1 MPRLLHNGTLIYPR
15 RGRPPEV
22 PEGYL
27 QERGDPFILHPIIK
41 ECKFR
46 KSEISIGGKCKCR
59 QQLVNKCDI
68 YGRISLQ
75 QCVGCEDRKG
85 SNLMDKT
92 LTFMQAMV
100 KHKLVRPEIAAERHL
115 ICLKCEYNK
124 EGSCSLCGCPINR
137 LMKHE
142 ENLPQ
147 WGCKHPRR
155 GEEGWP
161 I

>member
-1 MPRLLHNGTLIYPR
+1 MRLLHNGTLVYPR
-15 RGRPPEV
+15 RGRPPVV
-22 PEGYL
+22 PEGYY
-27 QERGDPFILHPIIK
+27 QERGDPFILHPIIQ

-46 KSEISIGGKCKCR
+46 KSVISVGGECGCR
-59 QQLVNKCDI
+59 QSIVNTCDI

-75 QCVGCEDRKG
+75 QCVNCKDRKG
-85 SNLMDKT
+85 NNIMDKA
-92 LTFMQAMV
+92 LKFLQAMV
-100 KHKLVRPEIAAERHL
+100 KHKLVDPKIAEERYK
-115 ICLKCEYNK
+115 ICAKCEYNK
-124 EGSCSLCGCPINR
+124 EGICSLCGCPVYR

-142 ENLPQ
+142 ESLPN